1 LGKAIPKKKAY
12 KKSYKEL
19 ILLKEDMINKYE
31 KEISYLKQNIYQD
44 KRDLEIQ
51 TDVDNKIYGEILKNN
66 NLVVFHKKLV
76 KKLNQIKLNKFKY
89 IIQIN

>member
-1 LGKAIPKKKAY
+1 
-12 KKSYKEL
+12 
-19 ILLKEDMINKYE
+19 MINKYE